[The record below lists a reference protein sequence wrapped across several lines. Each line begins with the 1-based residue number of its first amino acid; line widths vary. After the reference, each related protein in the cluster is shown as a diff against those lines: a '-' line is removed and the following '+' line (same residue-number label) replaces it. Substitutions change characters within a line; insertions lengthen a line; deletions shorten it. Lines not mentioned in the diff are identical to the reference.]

1 MASFAE
7 APEGDIAKG
16 TSARESGSM
25 PGRVGTRQPRRTPHN
40 PPAHRVPIFG
50 FISVSSPQAR
60 RSSRPSARS
69 ATSRRRGAGTSRYAL
84 CLSMRH
90 RTTLH
95 AKADTRRKRAD
106 DTDTGTDPR
115 TRNGTQ
121 TRSIVSRGHCSAF
134 TAVSSRRKRFL
145 FFQSFRVAPI
155 LTPHPPPPPQPGP
168 QPGRPFR
175 PRQRHNGGV
184 RVQRREQKQRRQV
197 GNRHPLRL
205 PVEPEEVHPGN
216 EDGFRGAE
224 KTAGQGRPHRV
235 PRR

>member
-121 TRSIVSRGHCSAF
+121 TRSIVSRALQCFHCSVFQAK
-134 TAVSSRRKRFL
+134 T
-145 FFQSFRVAPI
+145 FFIFSIFSCRTHPDPSPS
-155 LTPHPPPPPQPGP
+155 TPPPTRAPTWAA
-168 QPGRPFR
+168 FSAASAA
-175 PRQRHNGGV
+175 
-184 RVQRREQKQRRQV
+184 QRR
-197 GNRHPLRL
+197 GLRTA
-205 PVEPEEVHPGN
+205 PRTKTKASSGEPTP
-216 EDGFRGAE
+216 F
-224 KTAGQGRPHRV
+224 TTTC
-235 PRR
+235 